1 MRLDCPRQKT
11 GQAKALVASP
21 LRSSSDLFPHNAI
34 REIVRIEELTDRLYS
49 ISHRNHVLTRKL
61 GVVRGSRHGYGI
73 ITLKILLC
81 RSKREIAWFSTVER
95 CSDLGK
101 QRTIIGT
108 IFWTG
113 WKVAG
118 GGVLIRS

>member
-1 MRLDCPRQKT
+1 MIQDVWS
-11 GQAKALVASP
+11 A
-21 LRSSSDLFPHNAI
+21 
-34 REIVRIEELTDRLYS
+34 
-49 ISHRNHVLTRKL
+49 TRKL
-61 GVVRGSRHGYGI
+61 DAVRGWRNIAISNNVGCVKNVFEHTAASAPRGSHCYRI
-73 ITLKILLC
+73 ITFKILLC

-101 QRTIIGT
+101 QRTIVGT

-118 GGVLIRS
+118 RGVLIRS